1 MNTDPHALV
10 LDNRRIV
17 QALER
22 RADAALAPAGL
33 TAAQGHVLLHILK
46 QGEAGTSLTAI
57 HRLFGTSMAT
67 LSGILKCL
75 RRDGYL
81 QAVPCPG
88 DERRKLLFGT
98 EKARQLQPFLART
111 LEGGNRRLYR
121 DFSEEELRTLA
132 RLQQK
137 MLSNLNVSD
146 SKE

>member
-57 HRLFGTSMAT
+57 HRRFGTSMAT

-75 RRDGYL
+75 RRDGYV

-88 DERRKLLFGT
+88 DERR
-98 EKARQLQPFLART
+98 
-111 LEGGNRRLYR
+111 
-121 DFSEEELRTLA
+121 
-132 RLQQK
+132 
-137 MLSNLNVSD
+137 
-146 SKE
+146 